1 MDVEAHF
8 EEVSIAIQLPY
19 NHQISQSKRSQILGY
34 LKVLDFVGKYVASLI
49 LETWLGRSDL
59 SYEQCEILVTWKVDE
74 SRFSNIKSTQRSVPI
89 KGIGSSILV
98 NTLFFMVTVNP
109 SLDKPSCLLLKI
121 SQSLL
126 PSSKQR
132 VCY

>member
-19 NHQISQSKRSQILGY
+19 NHQISQSKRSQ
-34 LKVLDFVGKYVASLI
+34 I

-74 SRFSNIKSTQRSVPI
+74 SRFSNIQFAGTENHKTS
-89 KGIGSSILV
+89 
-98 NTLFFMVTVNP
+98 
-109 SLDKPSCLLLKI
+109 KI
-121 SQSLL
+121 TNQPRGRYQS
-126 PSSKQR
+126 K
-132 VCY
+132 V

>member
-19 NHQISQSKRSQILGY
+19 NHQIRQSKRSQILGY

-74 SRFSNIKSTQRSVPI
+74 SRFSNIQFAGTENHKTS
-89 KGIGSSILV
+89 
-98 NTLFFMVTVNP
+98 
-109 SLDKPSCLLLKI
+109 KI
-121 SQSLL
+121 TNQPRGRYQS
-126 PSSKQR
+126 K
-132 VCY
+132 V